1 MILMHRNV
9 LSFRAALEKGYEPR
23 LYSYDPARIPLGEM
37 EAMLDF
43 KIWSKRIIA
52 INCYFTKTDT
62 GEKFVLTVYGHPKTG
77 RYTLPG
83 STLDFGQCPID
94 CSYNV
99 MVGRKGVDEKNKVA
113 LVKAERKIIRAD
125 HQ

>member
-1 MILMHRNV
+1 MICMERNV
-9 LSFRAALEKGYEPR
+9 LSFRAALEKGYEPKQ
-23 LYSYDPARIPLGEM
+23 YSYDPARIPLGEM
-37 EAMLDF
+37 EARLDL
-43 KIWSKRIIA
+43 KTWSKRVIA
-52 INCYFTKTDT
+52 INCYFTRTDT

-99 MVGRKGVDEKNKVA
+99 MVGRKGNDEKNKVVF
-113 LVKAERKIIRAD
+113 LKAEPKII
-125 HQ
+125 

>member
-1 MILMHRNV
+1 MESGV
-9 LSFRAALEKGYEPR
+9 LSFRAALEKGYDPR

-37 EAMLDF
+37 EAVLDF

-52 INCYFTKTDT
+52 INCYFTRT
-62 GEKFVLTVYGHPKTG
+62 GTSEKFVLTVYGHPKTG

-99 MVGRKGVDEKNKVA
+99 IVGRKGDAAKDKVV
-113 LVKAERKIIRAD
+113 LVKAEPKII
-125 HQ
+125 

>member
-1 MILMHRNV
+1 MEKNV
-9 LSFRAALEKGYEPR
+9 LSFRAALQKGFDPR
-23 LYSYDPARIPLGEM
+23 LYTYDSARIPVGEM
-37 EAMLDF
+37 EVVLDF

-52 INCYFTKTDT
+52 INCYFTKVGT
-62 GEKFVLTVYGHPKTG
+62 GEKFVVTVYGHPKTG

-83 STLDFGQCPID
+83 STLDFGQCPIH

-99 MVGRKGVDEKNKVA
+99 MTVRKGNEKKIKVVLA
-113 LVKAERKIIRAD
+113 KAEQKIIRSN

>member
-1 MILMHRNV
+1 MERNV
-9 LSFRAALEKGYEPR
+9 LSFLVALKKGYDFR
-23 LYSYDPARIPLGEM
+23 LYSYDPTRIPLGEM
-37 EAMLDF
+37 EARLDF
-43 KIWSKRIIA
+43 KTWSKRIIA

-62 GEKFVLTVYGHPKTG
+62 GEKFVLTVYGHHKTG

-99 MVGRKGVDEKNKVA
+99 MVGRKGNDEKIKVA
-113 LVKAERKIIRAD
+113 LVKAERKII
-125 HQ
+125 

>member
-1 MILMHRNV
+1 MIRMESNV
-9 LSFRAALEKGYEPR
+9 MSFRAALEKGYHPR

-37 EAMLDF
+37 EVVLDF
-43 KIWSKRIIA
+43 KTWSRRIIA
-52 INCYFTKTDT
+52 INCYFTKTGS

-99 MVGRKGVDEKNKVA
+99 MVGRKGSDEKSKVV
-113 LVKAERKIIRAD
+113 LLNAEPKIIRAD